1 MPARQL
7 RIQLATIGLRGWR
20 DLPGRTAPA
29 HAFGPMRS
37 AGHCSRVV
45 AGSSS
50 EDRPRSSRAGG
61 ALPLYPLLDQ
71 LDNCDFASD
80 TVWHGEAADGTEF
93 TYDEERP
100 PGRRLIRDATSLDGI
115 EDASYDV
122 VLASHTLEHI
132 ANPLLALSEWRRVVG
147 ANGHLVLVL
156 PHLENTFD
164 HSRPVTTLEHIEA
177 DFAASTP
184 EDDATHVREFIE
196 LCDLRRVPDQLSREA
211 FEQRTLDHTA
221 NRTVHHHVFD
231 TDLAVRLLDRAGCQL
246 LWVET
251 ALPFHIV
258 LVARANGPEPDN
270 RDFLAPTAGWRRES
284 VFRRDR
290 ALDRQDAVVGRR
302 EPLGGRPRRIPLD
315 DIGRIGR
322 RARPETRQAARL
334 RAGGRDRAS
343 HPG

>member
-7 RIQLATIGLRGWR
+7 RIQLATIGLQGMARLAWQNRTGSRLHAYEVCRPLLEGRRG
-20 DLPGRTAPA
+20 LEIGGPSAIFSRT
-29 HAFGPMRS
+29 GP
-37 AGHCSRVV
+37 
-45 AGSSS
+45 
-50 EDRPRSSRAGG
+50 
-61 ALPLYPLLDQ
+61 LPLYPLFDR

-80 TVWHGEAADGTEF
+80 TVWHGEAADGAEF
-93 TYDEERP
+93 TYDEGRP
-100 PGRRLIRDATSLDGI
+100 PGRRLIRDATFLDGVD
-115 EDASYDV
+115 DASYDV
-122 VLASHTLEHI
+122 LLASHTLEHI

-147 ANGHLVLVL
+147 ADGHLVLVL

-164 HSRPVTTLEHIEA
+164 HRRPVTTLEHIDA

-184 EDDATHVREFIE
+184 ADDPTHVREFIE

-246 LWVET
+246 LSVET

-258 LVARANGPEPDN
+258 AVARANGPEPDN
-270 RDFLAPTAGWRRES
+270 REFLSPTAGWRRDS

-290 ALDRQDAVVGRR
+290 A
-302 EPLGGRPRRIPLD
+302 
-315 DIGRIGR
+315 
-322 RARPETRQAARL
+322 
-334 RAGGRDRAS
+334 
-343 HPG
+343 

>member
-7 RIQLATIGLRGWR
+7 RIQLATIGLTGMARLAWQNRTGSRLRAYEICRPLLEGRRG
-20 DLPGRTAPA
+20 LELG
-29 HAFGPMRS
+29 GPS
-37 AGHCSRVV
+37 AIFSR
-45 AGSSS
+45 
-50 EDRPRSSRAGG
+50 GG
-61 ALPLYPLLDQ
+61 ALPLYPLLEQ

-164 HSRPVTTLEHIEA
+164 HRRPVTTLEHIEA

-290 ALDRQDAVVGRR
+290 R
-302 EPLGGRPRRIPLD
+302 
-315 DIGRIGR
+315 
-322 RARPETRQAARL
+322 
-334 RAGGRDRAS
+334 
-343 HPG
+343 

>member
-7 RIQLATIGLRGWR
+7 RIQLATIGLQGMARLAWQNRTGSRLRAYEVCRPLLEGSRGVE
-20 DLPGRTAPA
+20 LGGPSAIFSRT
-29 HAFGPMRS
+29 GP
-37 AGHCSRVV
+37 
-45 AGSSS
+45 
-50 EDRPRSSRAGG
+50 
-61 ALPLYPLLDQ
+61 LPLYPLFDR

-80 TVWHGEAADGTEF
+80 TVWHGEAADGAEF
-93 TYDEERP
+93 TYDEERS

-164 HSRPVTTLEHIEA
+164 HRRPVTTLQHIEA

-184 EDDATHVREFIE
+184 EDDPTHVREFIE

-211 FEQRTLDHTA
+211 FERRTLDHTA

-231 TDLAVRLLDRAGCQL
+231 TDLAVRLLDGAGCQL

-258 LVARANGPEPDN
+258 LVARANGRDSDN

-290 ALDRQDAVVGRR
+290 R
-302 EPLGGRPRRIPLD
+302 
-315 DIGRIGR
+315 
-322 RARPETRQAARL
+322 
-334 RAGGRDRAS
+334 
-343 HPG
+343 

>member
-7 RIQLATIGLRGWR
+7 RIQLATIGLTGMARLAWQNRTGSQLRAYEICRPLLEGRRG
-20 DLPGRTAPA
+20 LELG
-29 HAFGPMRS
+29 GPS
-37 AGHCSRVV
+37 AIFAR
-45 AGSSS
+45 
-50 EDRPRSSRAGG
+50 GG
-61 ALPLYPLLDQ
+61 ALPLYPLLEQ

-147 ANGHLVLVL
+147 ADGHLVLVL

-164 HSRPVTTLEHIEA
+164 HRRPVTTLEHIEA

-184 EDDATHVREFIE
+184 EDDPTHVREFID
-196 LCDLRRVPDQLSREA
+196 LCDLRRVPDELSREA

-231 TDLAVRLLDRAGCQL
+231 TDLAARLLDRAGCQL

-270 RDFLAPTAGWRRES
+270 RDFLAPTAGWRRQS

-290 ALDRQDAVVGRR
+290 R
-302 EPLGGRPRRIPLD
+302 
-315 DIGRIGR
+315 
-322 RARPETRQAARL
+322 
-334 RAGGRDRAS
+334 
-343 HPG
+343 

>member
-7 RIQLATIGLRGWR
+7 RIQLATIGLQGMARLAWQNRTGARLRAYEICRPLLEGRRG
-20 DLPGRTAPA
+20 LELG
-29 HAFGPMRS
+29 GPS
-37 AGHCSRVV
+37 AIFAR
-45 AGSSS
+45 
-50 EDRPRSSRAGG
+50 GG
-61 ALPLYPLLDQ
+61 ALPLYPLLEQ

-147 ANGHLVLVL
+147 ADGHLVLVL

-164 HSRPVTTLEHIEA
+164 HRRPVTTLEHIEA

-184 EDDATHVREFIE
+184 EDDPTHVREFIE

-270 RDFLAPTAGWRRES
+270 RDFLAPTAGWRRQS

-290 ALDRQDAVVGRR
+290 R
-302 EPLGGRPRRIPLD
+302 
-315 DIGRIGR
+315 
-322 RARPETRQAARL
+322 
-334 RAGGRDRAS
+334 
-343 HPG
+343 